1 MDIVVKW
8 ICIVSK
14 GEKKM
19 NAIAQRTS
27 NIFRKAG
34 EIMERRTWILPSLL
48 SVALFVLAI
57 WGVENFNQLLLYDD
71 EFGYWAASAYLT
83 GTDWQSVTS
92 GIPYY
97 SYGYGFLILTP
108 IRLLF
113 SLPQTMYQVAIVA
126 NGLLLVG
133 SYWIA
138 RTVAGQLF
146 EEMDRAALDV
156 ICFVVMCYP
165 SNLVFSHIAW
175 AECLLVFVFW
185 VFVWTSL
192 RVIKKPSIVNHIGLA
207 AVVMGLYVVHQRA
220 IAIPIA
226 TVMVLLWQFVIDKS
240 RRKYIIAFA
249 VVFALL
255 IGLHCF
261 IKTGLINDF
270 YNNNTKVA
278 YNNMEGQTEKL
289 GNIFTWAGFWDF
301 IKSMLGKWFYLFVA
315 TLMMAWWGAGE
326 FFHQVA
332 SYREM
337 AFPKKKKQRIQKLSD
352 LSGLSGELPLWY
364 TWLLLAFAG
373 NFLIAAIYTGIG
385 GRNDTLLYGRYTEY
399 LIGIYFVTGIVAFL
413 KDEKW
418 LSKAMIYMPITLFCG
433 WYCQNI
439 LNNLNLTSYQLYHSV
454 CTSLF
459 LEKGSK
465 AAGAVLSYA
474 FGGFAVSA
482 LFILI
487 LKAKPWER
495 LNWMKNGMVVLA
507 VVALFTYIPYRQV
520 FGVMTE
526 KQCLRIVN
534 ITNLVTRIGWLDNDA
549 SKNVYFCK
557 DTESR
562 YWSESF
568 QFLLKD
574 TPLTV
579 ISSSEINPEEDAF
592 YIVGNGFLASEEFE
606 EKYYCIKASNQFALI
621 VNADGE
627 LAEKAKELTGG
638 QG

>member
-1 MDIVVKW
+1 
-8 ICIVSK
+8 
-14 GEKKM
+14 M
-19 NAIAQRTS
+19 NAIVQKVS
-27 NIFRKAG
+27 NISEKTG
-34 EIMERRTWILPSLL
+34 EIMERKSWILPSIL
-48 SVALFVLAI
+48 SVVLFVMAV
-57 WGVENFNQLLLYDD
+57 WGIGNFNQLLLYDD

-83 GTDWQSVTS
+83 GTDWKSVTS

-108 IRLLF
+108 IRLIF
-113 SLPQTMYQVAIVA
+113 SSTTLMYQAAIAA
-126 NGLLLVG
+126 NGLLLVA

-146 EEMDRAALDV
+146 EETNRVLLDIV
-156 ICFVVMCYP
+156 CFVVMLYP

-192 RVIKKPSIVNHIGLA
+192 RVIRKPSIANHIGLA
-207 AVVMGLYVVHQRA
+207 AVTMGLYVVHQRT

-249 VVFALL
+249 VVFAVLM
-255 IGLHCF
+255 GLHCF
-261 IKTGLINDF
+261 IKTDLINTYYD
-270 YNNNTKVA
+270 NNSKMDL
-278 YNNMEGQTEKL
+278 NNMEGQTVKL
-289 GNIFTWAGFWDF
+289 KAIFTWTGFWDLV
-301 IKSMLGKWFYLFVA
+301 KSMLGKWFYLFVA

-326 FFHQVA
+326 LFRQAA

-337 AFPKKKKQRIQKLSD
+337 AFPKKKKQRTKKLSD
-352 LSGLSGELPLWY
+352 LSSLSGELSLWY

-373 NFLIAAIYTGIG
+373 NFMVAAIYMGIG

-399 LIGIYFVTGIVAFL
+399 MIGIYFVTGVIVFL

-418 LSKAMIYMPITLFCG
+418 LSKAMIYMQITLFCG

-439 LNNLNLTSYQLYHSV
+439 LNKLNITAYQFYHSV
-454 CTSLF
+454 CTSPF

-465 AAGAVLSYA
+465 AEGAVL
-474 FGGFAVSA
+474 GFAFQGFAISV
-482 LFILI
+482 LLMLI
-487 LKAKPWER
+487 LK
-495 LNWMKNGMVVLA
+495 MKSWKSFDWVKGA
-507 VVALFTYIPYRQV
+507 SVALSVAVMFSCISYPQV
-520 FGVMTE
+520 FGVMSE
-526 KQCLRIVN
+526 KQDLRISN
-534 ITNLVTRIGWLDNDA
+534 ITSIISKIDWLDEDA
-549 SKNVYFCK
+549 SQKVYFFK

-568 QFLLKD
+568 QFLMKD
-574 TPLTV
+574 TPLAV
-579 ISSSEINPEEDAF
+579 ISSEEINLEEDAF
-592 YIVGNGFLASEEFE
+592 YIVGNGFLSSKEFKE
-606 EKYYCIKASNQFALI
+606 QFYCVHKSNQFALI
-621 VNADGE
+621 VNTSGE
-627 LAEKAKELTGG
+627 LAQKARGLTGG